1 MKHRTIF
8 KFRAKVWIY
17 PGMKG
22 AWHFASVPKKESA
35 EIKKIFGALAGG
47 WGSLPVD
54 VTIRKTSWK
63 TSIFPD
69 KKSASYILPLK
80 SDVRKKE
87 KIYEG
92 DVANCIIKIPTFN
105 FQVQH
110 C

>member
-1 MKHRTIF
+1 MKHSTIF
-8 KFRAKVWIY
+8 KFSAKVWIY

-35 EIKKIFGALAGG
+35 EIKKTFGALAGG
-47 WGSLPVD
+47 WGSLPVG
-54 VTIRKTSWK
+54 VTIRKTSWN

-87 KIYEG
+87 KLCEG
-92 DVANCIIKIPTFN
+92 DVVRCVIAIR
-105 FQVQH
+105 V
-110 C
+110 

>member
-1 MKHRTIF
+1 MKHSTIF
-8 KFRAKVWIY
+8 KFNAKVWIY

-22 AWHFASVPKKESA
+22 AWYFASVPKKESA

-54 VTIRKTSWK
+54 VTIGKTSWK

-80 SDVRKKE
+80 SAVRKKE
-87 KIYEG
+87 NMEEG
-92 DVANCIIKIPTFN
+92 DTAHCVIKIR
-105 FQVQH
+105 V
-110 C
+110 

>member
-1 MKHRTIF
+1 MKHSTIF

-22 AWHFASVPKKESA
+22 AWHFASVPKKESV

-54 VTIRKTSWK
+54 VTIGKTRWK

-69 KKSASYILPLK
+69 KKSKTYILPLK
-80 SDVRKKE
+80 SGVRKKE
-87 KIYEG
+87 KICEG
-92 DVANCIIKIPTFN
+92 EVARCVIAIR
-105 FQVQH
+105 V
-110 C
+110 